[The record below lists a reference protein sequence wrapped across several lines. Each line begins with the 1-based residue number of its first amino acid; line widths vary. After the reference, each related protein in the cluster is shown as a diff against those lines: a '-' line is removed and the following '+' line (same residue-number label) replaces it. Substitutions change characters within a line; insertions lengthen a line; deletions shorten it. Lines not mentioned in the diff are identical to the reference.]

1 MANLCFIDTETR
13 SPLSVTDVGAG
24 RYSRFCDVIVV
35 TYALDDGP
43 VKVWAV
49 EDFNTRLS
57 WHSAPAE
64 LRKHKGKFV
73 AFNSAFDRQVI
84 NRGISDVQ
92 FLVERFYDAAVQG
105 AAANLPRTLDNAAKA
120 CGHVGKN
127 EDGKALIK
135 MFCDTARA
143 ETPQSHPVEWAAF
156 LDYAKVDIDALRAVW
171 NGTLP
176 LPEWQWEEFWA
187 AEKINDRGLPIDR
200 VFAEQAARVAE
211 LYAERTN
218 ERVSEITGG
227 ELYSVKQYQAQPIW
241 CWDKLRHL
249 PSVRDIM
256 VKRYDEDAEGG
267 ELTPTQFGLDRNRI
281 IRMLAELARIDE
293 AEGLT
298 DEEFSVMQLLE
309 EREFGASA
317 TPGKYAKAIEMS
329 YAEDGWDYLPGQ
341 YVFNGAQ
348 QTGRYSSR
356 GVQVHNLA
364 RQTVKTEDEAIAEIT
379 DAPAHALDEWL
390 RLFEA
395 KHGKAGMV
403 LSRLVRPLVAAPSG
417 SEIVWGDWSNIE
429 ARKLPWLAGPDS
441 RSATAKLEVFRQADL
456 DPKKNPDTY
465 CLAAAGIEGIP
476 IQELWAAHLAKEEWA
491 KNARQKGKIAELSL
505 GFGGGVGALLNM
517 AAAYRMS
524 FPEDEAKG
532 IVEGWRAANPWAKL
546 FWDALWSAFTAAVD
560 NPGTPYPVGRV
571 IYMGVEGYLG
581 KVTVLCILPD
591 GRALCYRNV
600 KQELRNRELPD
611 GTVIQ
616 QLQYTFANAF
626 GRKGLW
632 YGILAEN
639 ITQAAAASMLR
650 TTLVDLENGD
660 HDVLQP
666 VGHTHDETIGLAFDT
681 RVDEAKEFL
690 HRTMTKERSWAA
702 GCPIAAEISSH
713 WYYTKSID

>member
-1 MANLCFIDTETR
+1 MADLCFIDDETR
-13 SPLSVTDVGAG
+13 SPLDVTAVGAG
-24 RYSRFCDVIVV
+24 RYSRECKVIIV

-43 VKVWAV
+43 IKEWSVKSFDEELDWKK
-49 EDFNTRLS
+49 
-57 WHSAPAE
+57 APAE

-73 AFNSAFDRQVI
+73 AFNSAFDRQTMV
-84 NRGISDVQ
+84 RGIRNCP
-92 FLVERFYDAAVQG
+92 LEVEDFFDAAVQG
-105 AAANLPRTLDNAAKA
+105 AAANLPRTLDAAAKV

-135 MFCDTARA
+135 MFCDTART
-143 ETPQSHPVEWAAF
+143 ETPDSHPVEWAAF

-171 NGTLP
+171 KSTLP
-176 LPEWQWEEFWA
+176 LPEWQWQEFWA
-187 AEKINDRGLPIDR
+187 AEKINDRGLPFDR

-211 LYAERTN
+211 LYASRTN
-218 ERVSEITGG
+218 ERVSEITNG
-227 ELYSVKQYQAQPIW
+227 ELYSVRQYQAQPIW

-249 PSVRDIM
+249 PSVRDVM
-256 VKRYDEDAEGG
+256 VKRYDEEAEGG
-267 ELTPTQFGLDRNRI
+267 ELIPSQFGLDRNRI
-281 IRMLAELARIDE
+281 VRMLAELKRIDE
-293 AEGLT
+293 EEGLT
-298 DEEFSVMQLLE
+298 DEEYAVQQLLE

-317 TPGKYAKAIEMS
+317 TPGKYAKAAEMS

-356 GVQVHNLA
+356 GVQVHNLS
-364 RQTVKTEDEAIAEIT
+364 RETIKTEDEAIAEII
-379 DAPAHALDEWL
+379 DAPAQHLDDWL
-390 RLFEA
+390 REFEV

-403 LSRLVRPLVAAPSG
+403 LSRLVRPMVAAPSG
-417 SEIVWGDWSNIE
+417 SEVVWGDWSNIE

-441 RSATAKLEVFRQADL
+441 RSAVAKLEVFRKADL

-465 CLAAAGIEGIP
+465 CLAASGIDRVP
-476 IQELWAAHLAKEEWA
+476 IDELWAAHLAKEEWA
-491 KNARQKGKIAELSL
+491 KKARQKGKIAELSL

-524 FPEDEAKG
+524 FPEDEAKA

-546 FWDALWSAFTAAVD
+546 FWDALWSAFTAAAE

-571 IYMGVEGYLG
+571 VYLGVEGYLG
-581 KVTVLCILPD
+581 KVTVLCFLPD

-600 KQELRNRELPD
+600 KHELRNREWPD
-611 GTVIQ
+611 GRVTQ
-616 QLQYTFANAF
+616 ELQVTFANAF

-650 TTLVDLENGD
+650 TTLVDLEEGD
-660 HDVLQP
+660 HDVFQP
-666 VGHTHDETIGLAFDT
+666 VGHTHDETIGIAFDD
-681 RVDEAKEFL
+681 RIDEAKEFL
-690 HRTMTKERSWAA
+690 HRTMTKERGWAA
-702 GCPIAAEISSH
+702 GCPVAAEISSH
-713 WYYTKSID
+713 WYYTKSVD